1 MVFKHYDVVRAAS
14 PSDLAEKLTHK
25 LKEGWQPFGSP
36 VAITP
41 YTLMQ
46 AIAAEGDVVVS
57 GATEP
62 EWYYV
67 IVLAGQSN
75 AMAYGEGLPLPDSYD
90 APHPRIKQLARR
102 NTVTPGGKACAFN
115 DIIPA
120 DHCLHDVQ
128 DMSALNHP
136 KADLSKG
143 QYGCVGQGLHIAKKL
158 LPYIPNN
165 AGILLVPC
173 CRGGSAFTQGAEGT
187 FSADTGA
194 SQDSARWG
202 VGKPLYQDLIA
213 RTKAA
218 LQKNPKNVLL
228 AVCWMQGEFDMSA
241 ATYAQQPDLFTA
253 MLKQFRTDLSGFNAQ
268 CHGGSAAV
276 VPWICGDTTY
286 YWKNTYGTQ
295 YDSVYGAY
303 KNRES
308 DNVFF
313 VPFMT
318 DGNGNNTPTNLPAED
333 PDIADAGYYGAQSRS
348 NGNWVSSN
356 RPTHFSSWARRSI
369 IPDRMATAILNA
381 AGRTSAFISGKAPEI
396 KPSPGVDT
404 PSGPSED
411 ASVRTISLLPTAGEA
426 AAQGWTIKDGGI
438 QLSGGVFKITKQSNK
453 TWSLMHPVDD
463 AVSLLTRG
471 GRLSCKFRLSGALT
485 NNQFGLGIYLYTD
498 VALPDVVAMTGT
510 GNPFLMSFFTQTT
523 DGKLNLMHHRKA
535 GNTKLGEFGKRRQH
549 HVRRNLSHIIAAA
562 FNEPLLLEPAYARV
576 FFCALGREMGAA
588 SLSVPQQQVQFDA
601 PGMLAETDEYM
612 AGGKRPARVYRVVN
626 GIAVLPV
633 TGTLVH
639 RLGGMRPFSG
649 MTGYDG
655 IVACLQQAMSV
666 DAVTGTEAAVFE
678 GQSGIEAGL
687 ADELINA
694 SDAISVMAT
703 ALNSNVR
710 GGTMPQLTAT
720 EAAVQENQRVMGILT
735 CQEAKGREQLA
746 TMLAGQQ
753 GMSVEQARAIL
764 AAAAP
769 QQPVASAQSEA
780 DRIMACEEANGREQ
794 LAATLAAMPEMTVEK
809 ARPILAAAPLADAG
823 PSLRDQIMALDE
835 AKGAEAQAEK
845 LAACPGMTVE
855 NARAVLAAGSGKA
868 EPVSASTTA
877 LFEHFMANHSP
888 AAVRGGVSQTS
899 ADGDADVKMLMAMP

>member
-1 MVFKHYDVVRAAS
+1 M
-14 PSDLAEKLTHK
+14 
-25 LKEGWQPFGSP
+25 
-36 VAITP
+36 
-41 YTLMQ
+41 
-46 AIAAEGDVVVS
+46 
-57 GATEP
+57 
-62 EWYYV
+62 
-67 IVLAGQSN
+67 
-75 AMAYGEGLPLPDSYD
+75 
-90 APHPRIKQLARR
+90 
-102 NTVTPGGKACAFN
+102 
-115 DIIPA
+115 
-120 DHCLHDVQ
+120 
-128 DMSALNHP
+128 
-136 KADLSKG
+136 
-143 QYGCVGQGLHIAKKL
+143 
-158 LPYIPNN
+158 
-165 AGILLVPC
+165 
-173 CRGGSAFTQGAEGT
+173 
-187 FSADTGA
+187 
-194 SQDSARWG
+194 
-202 VGKPLYQDLIA
+202 
-213 RTKAA
+213 
-218 LQKNPKNVLL
+218 
-228 AVCWMQGEFDMSA
+228 
-241 ATYAQQPDLFTA
+241 
-253 MLKQFRTDLSGFNAQ
+253 
-268 CHGGSAAV
+268 
-276 VPWICGDTTY
+276 
-286 YWKNTYGTQ
+286 
-295 YDSVYGAY
+295 
-303 KNRES
+303 
-308 DNVFF
+308 
-313 VPFMT
+313 
-318 DGNGNNTPTNLPAED
+318 
-333 PDIADAGYYGAQSRS
+333 
-348 NGNWVSSN
+348 
-356 RPTHFSSWARRSI
+356 
-369 IPDRMATAILNA
+369 
-381 AGRTSAFISGKAPEI
+381 
-396 KPSPGVDT
+396 
-404 PSGPSED
+404 
-411 ASVRTISLLPTAGEA
+411 
-426 AAQGWTIKDGGI
+426 
-438 QLSGGVFKITKQSNK
+438 
-453 TWSLMHPVDD
+453 
-463 AVSLLTRG
+463 
-471 GRLSCKFRLSGALT
+471 
-485 NNQFGLGIYLYTD
+485 
-498 VALPDVVAMTGT
+498 
-510 GNPFLMSFFTQTT
+510 
-523 DGKLNLMHHRKA
+523 
-535 GNTKLGEFGKRRQH
+535 
-549 HVRRNLSHIIAAA
+549 RRNLSHIIAAA

-588 SLSVPQQQVQFDA
+588 SLSVPQQQVQLDA

-655 IVACLQQAMSV
+655 IVACLQQAMADSQVRGVLLDIDSPGGQAAGAFDCADMIYRLRQQKPVWALCNDTACSAAMLLASACSRRLVTQTSRIGSIGVMMSHVSYAGHLAQAGVDITLIYAGAHKVDGNQFEALPAEVRQDMQQRIDAAHRMFAEKVAMYTGLSV

-794 LAATLAAMPEMTVEK
+794 LAA
-809 ARPILAAAPLADAG
+809 APLADAG

-855 NARAVLAAGSGKA
+855 SARAVLAAGSGKA

>member
-1 MVFKHYDVVRAAS
+1 M
-14 PSDLAEKLTHK
+14 
-25 LKEGWQPFGSP
+25 
-36 VAITP
+36 
-41 YTLMQ
+41 
-46 AIAAEGDVVVS
+46 
-57 GATEP
+57 
-62 EWYYV
+62 
-67 IVLAGQSN
+67 
-75 AMAYGEGLPLPDSYD
+75 
-90 APHPRIKQLARR
+90 
-102 NTVTPGGKACAFN
+102 
-115 DIIPA
+115 
-120 DHCLHDVQ
+120 
-128 DMSALNHP
+128 
-136 KADLSKG
+136 
-143 QYGCVGQGLHIAKKL
+143 
-158 LPYIPNN
+158 
-165 AGILLVPC
+165 
-173 CRGGSAFTQGAEGT
+173 
-187 FSADTGA
+187 
-194 SQDSARWG
+194 
-202 VGKPLYQDLIA
+202 
-213 RTKAA
+213 
-218 LQKNPKNVLL
+218 
-228 AVCWMQGEFDMSA
+228 
-241 ATYAQQPDLFTA
+241 
-253 MLKQFRTDLSGFNAQ
+253 
-268 CHGGSAAV
+268 
-276 VPWICGDTTY
+276 
-286 YWKNTYGTQ
+286 
-295 YDSVYGAY
+295 
-303 KNRES
+303 
-308 DNVFF
+308 
-313 VPFMT
+313 
-318 DGNGNNTPTNLPAED
+318 
-333 PDIADAGYYGAQSRS
+333 
-348 NGNWVSSN
+348 
-356 RPTHFSSWARRSI
+356 
-369 IPDRMATAILNA
+369 
-381 AGRTSAFISGKAPEI
+381 
-396 KPSPGVDT
+396 
-404 PSGPSED
+404 
-411 ASVRTISLLPTAGEA
+411 
-426 AAQGWTIKDGGI
+426 
-438 QLSGGVFKITKQSNK
+438 
-453 TWSLMHPVDD
+453 
-463 AVSLLTRG
+463 
-471 GRLSCKFRLSGALT
+471 
-485 NNQFGLGIYLYTD
+485 
-498 VALPDVVAMTGT
+498 
-510 GNPFLMSFFTQTT
+510 
-523 DGKLNLMHHRKA
+523 
-535 GNTKLGEFGKRRQH
+535 
-549 HVRRNLSHIIAAA
+549 RRNLSHIIAAA

-576 FFCALGREMGAA
+576 FFCALGREIGAA
-588 SLSVPQQQVQFDA
+588 SLSVPQQQVQLDA

-655 IVACLQQAMSV
+655 IVACLQQAMADSQVRGVLLDIDSPGGQAAGAFDCADMIYRLRQQKPVWALCNDTACSAAMLLASACSRRLVTQTSRIGSIGVMMSHVSYAGHLAQAGVDITLIYAGAHKVDGNQFEALPAEVRQDMQQRIDAAHRMFAEKVAMYTGLSV

-678 GQSGIEAGL
+678 GQSGIEVGL

-794 LAATLAAMPEMTVEK
+794 LAA
-809 ARPILAAAPLADAG
+809 APLADAG

>member
-1 MVFKHYDVVRAAS
+1 
-14 PSDLAEKLTHK
+14 
-25 LKEGWQPFGSP
+25 
-36 VAITP
+36 
-41 YTLMQ
+41 
-46 AIAAEGDVVVS
+46 
-57 GATEP
+57 
-62 EWYYV
+62 
-67 IVLAGQSN
+67 
-75 AMAYGEGLPLPDSYD
+75 
-90 APHPRIKQLARR
+90 
-102 NTVTPGGKACAFN
+102 
-115 DIIPA
+115 
-120 DHCLHDVQ
+120 
-128 DMSALNHP
+128 
-136 KADLSKG
+136 
-143 QYGCVGQGLHIAKKL
+143 
-158 LPYIPNN
+158 
-165 AGILLVPC
+165 
-173 CRGGSAFTQGAEGT
+173 
-187 FSADTGA
+187 
-194 SQDSARWG
+194 
-202 VGKPLYQDLIA
+202 
-213 RTKAA
+213 
-218 LQKNPKNVLL
+218 
-228 AVCWMQGEFDMSA
+228 
-241 ATYAQQPDLFTA
+241 
-253 MLKQFRTDLSGFNAQ
+253 
-268 CHGGSAAV
+268 
-276 VPWICGDTTY
+276 
-286 YWKNTYGTQ
+286 
-295 YDSVYGAY
+295 
-303 KNRES
+303 
-308 DNVFF
+308 
-313 VPFMT
+313 
-318 DGNGNNTPTNLPAED
+318 
-333 PDIADAGYYGAQSRS
+333 
-348 NGNWVSSN
+348 
-356 RPTHFSSWARRSI
+356 
-369 IPDRMATAILNA
+369 
-381 AGRTSAFISGKAPEI
+381 
-396 KPSPGVDT
+396 
-404 PSGPSED
+404 
-411 ASVRTISLLPTAGEA
+411 
-426 AAQGWTIKDGGI
+426 
-438 QLSGGVFKITKQSNK
+438 
-453 TWSLMHPVDD
+453 
-463 AVSLLTRG
+463 
-471 GRLSCKFRLSGALT
+471 
-485 NNQFGLGIYLYTD
+485 
-498 VALPDVVAMTGT
+498 
-510 GNPFLMSFFTQTT
+510 
-523 DGKLNLMHHRKA
+523 
-535 GNTKLGEFGKRRQH
+535 
-549 HVRRNLSHIIAAA
+549 VRRNLSHIIAAA

-576 FFCALGREMGAA
+576 FFCALGREIGAA
-588 SLSVPQQQVQFDA
+588 SLSVPQQQVQLDA

-655 IVACLQQAMSV
+655 IVACLQQAMADSQVRGVLLDIDSPGGQAAGAFDCADMIYRLRQQKPVWALCNDTACSAAMLLASACSRRLVTQTSRIGSIGVMMSHVSYAGHLAQAGVDITLIYAGAHKVDGNQFEALPAEVRQDMQQRIDAAHRMFAEKVAMYTGLSV

-794 LAATLAAMPEMTVEK
+794 LAA
-809 ARPILAAAPLADAG
+809 APLADAG